1 MHGGIKF
8 NQDPRAFEHGLDI
21 GMYVAAAA
29 SVAGVVVAGV
39 VIALVTLRHSGAA
52 DAPAGRHANPEVESH
67 LPSADDQPAS
77 VDPSAGAPVVAQ

>member
-29 SVAGVVVAGV
+29 SVAGV